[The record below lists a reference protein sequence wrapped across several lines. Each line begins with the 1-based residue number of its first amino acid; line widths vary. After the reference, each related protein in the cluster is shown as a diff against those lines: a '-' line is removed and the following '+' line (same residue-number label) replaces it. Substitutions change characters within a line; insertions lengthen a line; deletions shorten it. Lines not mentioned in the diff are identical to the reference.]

1 MQKIAKTSRFGS
13 MIPIGRDGYT
23 REVTEASKQDIEQQQ
38 DMDESEFK
46 GKGTG
51 VVCFLWKDS

>member
-1 MQKIAKTSRFGS
+1 VQKIAKTSRFGG

-38 DMDESEFK
+38 DMDESEFQ